1 LRDRAH
7 EAGIDVIP
15 LSPGLGDFNDDLR
28 LLGLDTLRAAIRI
41 QLLPQDV
48 ARFMLVADRVR

>member
-1 LRDRAH
+1 M
-7 EAGIDVIP
+7 IP

-28 LLGLDTLRAAIRI
+28 LLGIDTVRAAVRI

-48 ARFMLVADRVR
+48 ARFMLVADQIS